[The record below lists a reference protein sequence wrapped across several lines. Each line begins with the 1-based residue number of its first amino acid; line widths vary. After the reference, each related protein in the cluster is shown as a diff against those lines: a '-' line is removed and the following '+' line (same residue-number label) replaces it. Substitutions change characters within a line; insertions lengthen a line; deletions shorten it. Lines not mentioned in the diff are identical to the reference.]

1 MELLGR
7 TLFSKSKRVLNIG
20 SGPSLAVLDPVRYKD
35 MRQQRLDID
44 PRVKPEICC
53 DAREMT
59 LHVAKNSYDA
69 VFCSHNLEHYYH
81 HDVSSVLSGMFY
93 ILKSGEVLVEYK
105 PFDGPR
111 IVVARIKPGDVFGW
125 SAALGHAVYTS
136 SARAIASC
144 STYRLNGKKLQ
155 QLCARHPEAGVI
167 IMEKLSSVISNR
179 LNSTRNLMLSH
190 FIRQVEDQNSG
201 IIEIR

>member
-1 MELLGR
+1 MSHLELGKIPIFR
-7 TLFSKSKRVLNIG
+7 ELNDSQLQLLIPIVDAH
-20 SGPSLAVLDPVRYKD
+20 SCSTDTIIFQQDELANFL
-35 MRQQRLDID
+35 
-44 PRVKPEICC
+44 
-53 DAREMT
+53 
-59 LHVAKNSYDA
+59 
-69 VFCSHNLEHYYH
+69 
-81 HDVSSVLSGMFY
+81 Y

-201 IIEIR
+201 IFETR